1 MSEALV
7 FGGVNLDQ
15 VVYLSRPPKEGE
27 TLEGE
32 NIETFLG
39 GKGANQAVA
48 LSRLGASV
56 SFVGNVGRDS
66 FGEELTASLSSEG
79 IDLSML
85 GSVNKKTGTAL
96 INVFENSENQI
107 IYIPGANKLTSHKQV
122 TPESLETANIIVSQM
137 EVNPKEVDQ
146 LFVNSKNKNC
156 INILNLA
163 PFKEPSNTLIA
174 HTDILVFNELEFSL
188 FTSLDTSIPLELD
201 SLKEKLENLNLN
213 HKLSLIVTLGER
225 GLVYYENH
233 KMDYIEAVKVN
244 AVDTVGSGDC
254 FVGALSYSLLQGR
267 SLEESCEFANK
278 SAALS
283 VTKKGAATSMP
294 KMEEVRS
301 FYKL

>member
-85 GSVNKKTGTAL
+85 GSVNEKTGTAL

-107 IYIPGANKLTSHKQV
+107 IYIPGANKLTSHKQA
-122 TPESLETANIIVSQM
+122 TSESLEAASIIVSQM
-137 EVNPKEVDQ
+137 EVNPKEVEQ
-146 LFVNSKNKNC
+146 LFANSKNKNC
-156 INILNLA
+156 INVLNLA
-163 PFKEPSNTLIA
+163 PFKEPSTTLIA

>member
-85 GSVNKKTGTAL
+85 GSVNETTGTAL

-107 IYIPGANKLTSHKQV
+107 IYIPGANKLTSHKQA
-122 TPESLETANIIVSQM
+122 TSESLEAANIIVSQM
-137 EVNPKEVDQ
+137 EVNPKEVEQ
-146 LFVNSKNKNC
+146 LFANSKNKNC
-156 INILNLA
+156 INVLNLA

>member
-107 IYIPGANKLTSHKQV
+107 IYIPGANKLTSHKQA
-122 TPESLETANIIVSQM
+122 TSESLEAANIIVSQM
-137 EVNPKEVDQ
+137 EVNPKEVEQ
-146 LFVNSKNKNC
+146 LFANSKNKNC

-225 GLVYYENH
+225 GLVYYKNH

>member
-1 MSEALV
+1 V
-7 FGGVNLDQ
+7 
-15 VVYLSRPPKEGE
+15 
-27 TLEGE
+27 
-32 NIETFLG
+32 
-39 GKGANQAVA
+39 GK
-48 LSRLGASV
+48 
-56 SFVGNVGRDS
+56 DP

-85 GSVNKKTGTAL
+85 GSVNEKTGTAL

-107 IYIPGANKLTSHKQV
+107 IYIPGANKLTSHKQA
-122 TPESLETANIIVSQM
+122 TSESLEAANIIVSQM
-137 EVNPKEVDQ
+137 EVNPKEVEQ
-146 LFVNSKNKNC
+146 LFANSKNKNC
-156 INILNLA
+156 INVLNLA

>member
-107 IYIPGANKLTSHKQV
+107 IYIPGANKLTSHKQA
-122 TPESLETANIIVSQM
+122 TSESLEAANIIVSQM
-137 EVNPKEVDQ
+137 EVNPKEVEQ
-146 LFVNSKNKNC
+146 LFANSKNKNC
-156 INILNLA
+156 INVLNLA

-301 FYKL
+301 FFKL

>member
-107 IYIPGANKLTSHKQV
+107 IYIPGANKLTSHKQA
-122 TPESLETANIIVSQM
+122 TSESLEAANIIVSQM
-137 EVNPKEVDQ
+137 EVNPKEVEQ
-146 LFVNSKNKNC
+146 LFANSKNKNC

-213 HKLSLIVTLGER
+213 HKLSLIVTLGKR
-225 GLVYYENH
+225 GLVYYKNH
-233 KMDYIEAVKVN
+233 KMDYIESEKVD
-244 AVDTVGSGDC
+244 AIDTVGSGDC
-254 FVGALSYSLLQGR
+254 FVGALSYSLLEGR
-267 SLEESCEFANK
+267 SLEESCEFASK

-294 KMEEVRS
+294 KMEEVRN

>member
-85 GSVNKKTGTAL
+85 GSVNEKTGTAL

-107 IYIPGANKLTSHKQV
+107 IYIPGANKLTSHKQA
-122 TPESLETANIIVSQM
+122 TSESLEAASIIVSQM
-137 EVNPKEVDQ
+137 EVNPKEVEQ
-146 LFVNSKNKNC
+146 LFANSKNKNC
-156 INILNLA
+156 INVLNLA

-188 FTSLDTSIPLELD
+188 FTSLDTSISLELD

-301 FYKL
+301 FFKL

>member
-107 IYIPGANKLTSHKQV
+107 IYIPGANKLTSHKQA
-122 TPESLETANIIVSQM
+122 TSESLEAANIIVSQM
-137 EVNPKEVDQ
+137 EVNPKEVEQ
-146 LFVNSKNKNC
+146 LFANSKNKNC
-156 INILNLA
+156 INVLNLA

-294 KMEEVRS
+294 KMEEIRS

>member
-107 IYIPGANKLTSHKQV
+107 IYIPGANKLTSHKQA
-122 TPESLETANIIVSQM
+122 TSESLETANIIVSQM
-137 EVNPKEVDQ
+137 EVNPKEVEQ
-146 LFVNSKNKNC
+146 LFANSKNKNC
-156 INILNLA
+156 INVLNLA

>member
-1 MSEALV
+1 MSEILV

-85 GSVNKKTGTAL
+85 GSVNEKTGTAL

-107 IYIPGANKLTSHKQV
+107 IYIPGANKLTSHRQA
-122 TPESLETANIIVSQM
+122 TSESLETANIIVSQM
-137 EVNPKEVDQ
+137 EVNPKEVEQ
-146 LFVNSKNKNC
+146 LFTNSKNKNC

-163 PFKEPSNTLIA
+163 PFKQPSNTLIV
-174 HTDILVFNELEFSL
+174 HTDILVCNELEFSL

-233 KMDYIEAVKVN
+233 KMDFIESEKVD
-244 AVDTVGSGDC
+244 AIDTVGSGDC

>member
-32 NIETFLG
+32 KVETFLG

-56 SFVGNVGRDS
+56 SFVGNVGKDP

-107 IYIPGANKLTSHKQV
+107 IYIPGANKLTSHKQA
-122 TPESLETANIIVSQM
+122 TSESLETAKIIVSQM
-137 EVNPKEVDQ
+137 EVNPKEVEQ
-146 LFVNSKNKNC
+146 LFANSKNKNC

-163 PFKEPSNTLIA
+163 PFKEPSNTLIS

-188 FTSLDTSIPLELD
+188 FTGLDTSIPFELD
-201 SLKEKLENLNLN
+201 NLKEKLENLNLN

-254 FVGALSYSLLQGR
+254 FVGALAYSMLKGR
-267 SLEESCEFANK
+267 SLGESCEFANK

>member
-1 MSEALV
+1 
-7 FGGVNLDQ
+7 
-15 VVYLSRPPKEGE
+15 
-27 TLEGE
+27 
-32 NIETFLG
+32 
-39 GKGANQAVA
+39 
-48 LSRLGASV
+48 
-56 SFVGNVGRDS
+56 
-66 FGEELTASLSSEG
+66 
-79 IDLSML
+79 ML
-85 GSVNKKTGTAL
+85 GSVNEKTGTAL
-96 INVFENSENQI
+96 INVFKNSENQI
-107 IYIPGANKLTSHKQV
+107 IYIPGANKLTSHKQA
-122 TPESLETANIIVSQM
+122 TSESLEAANIIVSQM
-137 EVNPKEVDQ
+137 EVNPKEVEQ
-146 LFVNSKNKNC
+146 LFANSKNKNC
-156 INILNLA
+156 INVLNLA

>member
-107 IYIPGANKLTSHKQV
+107 IYIPGANKLTSHKQA
-122 TPESLETANIIVSQM
+122 TSESLEAANIIVSQM
-137 EVNPKEVDQ
+137 EVNPKEVEQ
-146 LFVNSKNKNC
+146 LFANSKNKNC
-156 INILNLA
+156 INVLNLA

-188 FTSLDTSIPLELD
+188 FTSLDTSIPLEPD
-201 SLKEKLENLNLN
+201 NLKEKLESLNLDY
-213 HKLSLIVTLGER
+213 KLSLIVTLGER

-283 VTKKGAATSMP
+283 VIKKGAATSMP

>member
-15 VVYLSRPPKEGE
+15 VVYLSKPPKEGE

-32 NIETFLG
+32 KIETFLG
-39 GKGANQAVA
+39 GKGVNQAVA

-56 SFVGNVGRDS
+56 SFVGNVGQDS
-66 FGEELTASLSSEG
+66 FGEELTASLSNEG

-85 GSVNKKTGTAL
+85 GSVNEKTGTAL

-122 TPESLETANIIVSQM
+122 TPESLEAAHIIVSQM

-163 PFKEPSNTLIA
+163 PFKQPSNSLIA
-174 HTDILVFNELEFSL
+174 HTDIMVFNELEFSL
-188 FTSLDTSIPLELD
+188 FTSLDTSIPLEPD
-201 SLKEKLENLNLN
+201 RLKEKLENLNLSP
-213 HKLSLIVTLGER
+213 KLSLIVTLGER
-225 GLVYYENH
+225 GLVYYENY
-233 KMDYIEAVKVN
+233 KMDYIKSEKVD
-244 AVDTVGSGDC
+244 AIDTVGSGDC
-254 FVGALSYSLLQGR
+254 FVGALSYSLLQSK

-301 FYKL
+301 FYNL

>member
-85 GSVNKKTGTAL
+85 GSVNEKTGTAL

-137 EVNPKEVDQ
+137 EVNPKEVEQ
-146 LFVNSKNKNC
+146 LFANSKNKNC

-163 PFKEPSNTLIA
+163 PFKQPSNSLIA
-174 HTDILVFNELEFSL
+174 HTDIMVFNELEFSL
-188 FTSLDTSIPLELD
+188 FTRLDTSIPLELD
-201 SLKEKLENLNLN
+201 SLKEKLENLKLN

>member
-107 IYIPGANKLTSHKQV
+107 IYIPGANKLTSHKQA
-122 TPESLETANIIVSQM
+122 TSESLEAANIIVSQM
-137 EVNPKEVDQ
+137 EVNPKEVEQ
-146 LFVNSKNKNC
+146 LFANSKNKNC
-156 INILNLA
+156 INVLNLA
-163 PFKEPSNTLIA
+163 PFKEPSNALIA

>member
-107 IYIPGANKLTSHKQV
+107 IYIPGANKLTSHKQA
-122 TPESLETANIIVSQM
+122 TSESLEAANIIVSQM
-137 EVNPKEVDQ
+137 EVNPKEVEQ
-146 LFVNSKNKNC
+146 LFANSKNKNC

>member
-15 VVYLSRPPKEGE
+15 VVYLPRPPKEGE

-85 GSVNKKTGTAL
+85 GSVNEKTGTAL

-107 IYIPGANKLTSHKQV
+107 IYIPGANKLTSHKQA
-122 TPESLETANIIVSQM
+122 TSESLEAASIIVSQM
-137 EVNPKEVDQ
+137 EVNPKEVEQ
-146 LFVNSKNKNC
+146 LFANSKNKNC
-156 INILNLA
+156 INVLNLA

>member
-85 GSVNKKTGTAL
+85 GSVNEKTGTAL

-122 TPESLETANIIVSQM
+122 TSESLETANIIVSQM
-137 EVNPKEVDQ
+137 EVNPEEVDQ

-163 PFKEPSNTLIA
+163 PFKKPSNTLIA
-174 HTDILVFNELEFSL
+174 HTDVMVFNELEFSL
-188 FTSLDTSIPLELD
+188 FTSLDTSIPLAID

-233 KMDYIEAVKVN
+233 KMDYIESEKVD
-244 AVDTVGSGDC
+244 AIDTVGSGDC

-283 VTKKGAATSMP
+283 ATKKGAAISMP

-301 FYKL
+301 FYNL

>member
-66 FGEELTASLSSEG
+66 FGEELTAYLSSEG

-85 GSVNKKTGTAL
+85 GSVNEKTGTAL

-107 IYIPGANKLTSHKQV
+107 IYIPGANKLTSHKQA
-122 TPESLETANIIVSQM
+122 TSESLEAANIIVSQM
-137 EVNPKEVDQ
+137 EVNPKEVEQ
-146 LFVNSKNKNC
+146 LFANSKNKNC

-267 SLEESCEFANK
+267 SIEESCEFANK

>member
-32 NIETFLG
+32 NVETFLG

-56 SFVGNVGRDS
+56 SFVGNVGKDP
-66 FGEELTASLSSEG
+66 FGEELTATLSSEG
-79 IDLSML
+79 IDISML
-85 GSVNKKTGTAL
+85 GSVNEKTGTAL

-107 IYIPGANKLTSHKQV
+107 IYIPGANKLTSHKQA
-122 TPESLETANIIVSQM
+122 TSISLETANIIVSQM
-137 EVNPKEVDQ
+137 EVNPKEVEQ
-146 LFVNSKNKNC
+146 LFANSKNQNC

-163 PFKEPSNTLIA
+163 PFKEPSNRLIS

-188 FTSLDTSIPLELD
+188 FTSLDTSIPLEPD
-201 SLKEKLENLNLN
+201 SLKEKLESLNLDY
-213 HKLSLIVTLGER
+213 KLSLIVTLGER

-254 FVGALSYSLLQGR
+254 FVGALSYSLLQDR
-267 SLEESCEFANK
+267 SLGESCDFANK
-278 SAALS
+278 CAALS

-294 KMEEVRS
+294 KIEEVRS
-301 FYKL
+301 FNKL

>member
-107 IYIPGANKLTSHKQV
+107 IYIPGANKLTSHKQA
-122 TPESLETANIIVSQM
+122 TSESLEAASIIVSQM
-137 EVNPKEVDQ
+137 EVNPKGVEQ
-146 LFVNSKNKNC
+146 LFANSKNKNC
-156 INILNLA
+156 INVLNLA

-244 AVDTVGSGDC
+244 AVD
-254 FVGALSYSLLQGR
+254 
-267 SLEESCEFANK
+267 
-278 SAALS
+278 
-283 VTKKGAATSMP
+283 
-294 KMEEVRS
+294 
-301 FYKL
+301 

>member
-1 MSEALV
+1 M
-7 FGGVNLDQ
+7 
-15 VVYLSRPPKEGE
+15 
-27 TLEGE
+27 
-32 NIETFLG
+32 
-39 GKGANQAVA
+39 
-48 LSRLGASV
+48 
-56 SFVGNVGRDS
+56 GNVGKDP

-85 GSVNKKTGTAL
+85 GSVNEKTGTAL

-107 IYIPGANKLTSHKQV
+107 IYIPGANKLTNHKQV

-137 EVNPKEVDQ
+137 EVNPKEVEQ
-146 LFVNSKNKNC
+146 LFANSKNKNC
-156 INILNLA
+156 INVLNLA

>member
-107 IYIPGANKLTSHKQV
+107 IYIPGANKLTSHKQA
-122 TPESLETANIIVSQM
+122 TSESLEAANIIVSQM
-137 EVNPKEVDQ
+137 EVNPKEVEQ
-146 LFVNSKNKNC
+146 LFANSKNKNC

-233 KMDYIEAVKVN
+233 KMDYIGAVKVN

>member
-56 SFVGNVGRDS
+56 SFVGNVGQDS
-66 FGEELTASLSSEG
+66 FGEELTASLSNEG

-85 GSVNKKTGTAL
+85 GSVNEKTGTAL

-122 TPESLETANIIVSQM
+122 TPESLEAAHIIVSQM

-146 LFVNSKNKNC
+146 LFVNSKNKKC

-163 PFKEPSNTLIA
+163 PFKQPSNSLIA
-174 HTDILVFNELEFSL
+174 HTDIMVFNELEFSL
-188 FTSLDTSIPLELD
+188 FTSLDTSIPLEPD
-201 SLKEKLENLNLN
+201 RLKEKLENLNLSP
-213 HKLSLIVTLGER
+213 KLSLIVTLGEK

-233 KMDYIEAVKVN
+233 KMDYIKSEKVD
-244 AVDTVGSGDC
+244 AIDTVGSGDC

-301 FYKL
+301 FYNL

>member
-66 FGEELTASLSSEG
+66 FGEELTAYLSSEG

-85 GSVNKKTGTAL
+85 GSVNEKAGTAL

-107 IYIPGANKLTSHKQV
+107 IYIPGANKLTSHKQA
-122 TPESLETANIIVSQM
+122 TSESLEAANIIVSQM
-137 EVNPKEVDQ
+137 EVNPKEVEQ
-146 LFVNSKNKNC
+146 LFANSKNKNC

>member
-56 SFVGNVGRDS
+56 SFVGNVGRDP

-85 GSVNKKTGTAL
+85 GSVNEKTGTAL

-137 EVNPKEVDQ
+137 EVNPKEVEQ

-156 INILNLA
+156 INVLNLA

-188 FTSLDTSIPLELD
+188 FTSLDTSIPLEPD
-201 SLKEKLENLNLN
+201 RLKEKLENLNLS

-233 KMDYIEAVKVN
+233 KMDFIESEKVD
-244 AVDTVGSGDC
+244 AIDTVGSGDC

>member
-15 VVYLSRPPKEGE
+15 VVYLPRPPKEGE

-107 IYIPGANKLTSHKQV
+107 IYIPGANKLTNHKQV

-137 EVNPKEVDQ
+137 EVNPKEVEQ
-146 LFVNSKNKNC
+146 LFANSKNKNC

>member
-48 LSRLGASV
+48 LSRLGATV
-56 SFVGNVGRDS
+56 SFVGNVGEDG
-66 FGEELTASLSSEG
+66 FGKELISSLSREG

-85 GSVNKKTGTAL
+85 GSVNEKTGTAL
-96 INVFENSENQI
+96 INVFDNSENQI

-122 TPESLETANIIVSQM
+122 TSESLETAKIVVSQM
-137 EVNPKEVDQ
+137 EVNAEEVEQ
-146 LFVNSKNKNC
+146 LFFNSKDKNC
-156 INILNLA
+156 LNILNLA
-163 PFKEPSNTLIA
+163 PFKKPSKKLVA
-174 HTDILVFNELEFSL
+174 HTDVLVFNELEFSL
-188 FTSLDTSIPLELD
+188 FASLDTSSPVEVDI
-201 SLKEKLENLNLN
+201 LKEKLENQNLSN
-213 HKLSLIVTLGER
+213 KLALIVTLGER
-225 GLVYYENH
+225 GLVYYENN
-233 KMDYIEAVKVN
+233 KMDYIEAEKVN

-254 FVGALSYSLLQGR
+254 FVGALSYSLLNGK
-267 SLEESCEFANK
+267 SLKDSCEFANK

-283 VTKKGAATSMP
+283 VTRKGAATSMP
-294 KMEEVRS
+294 KIEEVRS
-301 FYKL
+301 FFKL

>member
-15 VVYLSRPPKEGE
+15 DVYLSRPPKEGE

-56 SFVGNVGRDS
+56 SFVGNVGQDP

-85 GSVNKKTGTAL
+85 GSVNEKTGTAL

-107 IYIPGANKLTSHKQV
+107 IYIPGANKLTSHKQA
-122 TPESLETANIIVSQM
+122 TSESLEAASIIVSQM
-137 EVNPKEVDQ
+137 EVNPKEVEQ
-146 LFVNSKNKNC
+146 LFANSKNKNC
-156 INILNLA
+156 INVLNLA

-301 FYKL
+301 FFKL

>member
-85 GSVNKKTGTAL
+85 GSVNEKTGTAL

-107 IYIPGANKLTSHKQV
+107 IYIPGANKLTSHKQA
-122 TPESLETANIIVSQM
+122 TSESLEAASIIVSQM
-137 EVNPKEVDQ
+137 EVNPKEVEQ
-146 LFVNSKNKNC
+146 LFANSKNKNC
-156 INILNLA
+156 INVLNLA

>member
-56 SFVGNVGRDS
+56 SFVGNVGQDP

-107 IYIPGANKLTSHKQV
+107 IYIPGANKLTSHKQA
-122 TPESLETANIIVSQM
+122 TSESLEAANIIVSQM
-137 EVNPKEVDQ
+137 EVNPKEVEQ
-146 LFVNSKNKNC
+146 LFANSKNKNC
-156 INILNLA
+156 INVLNLA

>member
-137 EVNPKEVDQ
+137 EVNPKEVEQ
-146 LFVNSKNKNC
+146 LFANSKNKNC

-163 PFKEPSNTLIA
+163 PFKQPSNSLIA
-174 HTDILVFNELEFSL
+174 HTDIMVFNELEFSL
-188 FTSLDTSIPLELD
+188 FTRLDTSIPLELD
-201 SLKEKLENLNLN
+201 SLKEKLENLKLN